1 MSYTLVLEWMPGDL
15 YMSAVTARCTA
26 PTSSYSV
33 VWLPPN
39 KVYQITLYCGS
50 TSLVSFLVGAFR
62 GKAWSYMRQAK
73 PNEERR
79 QMEEYM
85 ISKEEIDELV
95 RRWPQLDD
103 RSKLLLEGKY
113 ILGKSDE
120 ELAEELSIKPAS
132 VRMALTRARQC
143 AYQLLTDE
151 QLPSRS

>member
-62 GKAWSYMRQAK
+62 GKAWSYMK
-73 PNEERR
+73 
-79 QMEEYM
+79 
-85 ISKEEIDELV
+85 KEIFYLIGAVAGALLV
-95 RRWPQLDD
+95 
-103 RSKLLLEGKY
+103 LLAVPLGNAY
-113 ILGKSDE
+113 IGNYLSVYGGMDTQSYVLLMQSAVTGFQILGGV
-120 ELAEELSIKPAS
+120 LLGLFGAAYLFRRKP
-132 VRMALTRARQC
+132 
-143 AYQLLTDE
+143 
-151 QLPSRS
+151 